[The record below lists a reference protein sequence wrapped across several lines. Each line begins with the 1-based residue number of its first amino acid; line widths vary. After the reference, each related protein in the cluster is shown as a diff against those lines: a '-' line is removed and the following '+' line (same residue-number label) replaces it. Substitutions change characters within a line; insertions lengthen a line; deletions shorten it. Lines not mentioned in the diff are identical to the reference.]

1 MKIAIPIANGK
12 LSMHFGHCEKF
23 VMIDVDPETKA
34 IEGSIELDP
43 PAHEPG
49 VLPRWLAEQKTNL
62 IIAGGMGQRAQD
74 LFTGQGI
81 RVMVGA
87 PAKTPEQLVQSY
99 LEGALE
105 TGTNA
110 CDH

>member
-49 VLPRWLAEQKTNL
+49 VLPRWLAEQKANI
-62 IIAGGMGQRAQD
+62 IIAGGMGRRAQD
-74 LFTGQGI
+74 LFTRQGI
-81 RVMVGA
+81 HVIVGA
-87 PAKTPEQLVQSY
+87 SPVTPEELVQSY
-99 LEGALE
+99 LEGTLE

>member
-1 MKIAIPIANGK
+1 MKIAIPIADGK

-87 PAKTPEQLVQSY
+87 PAETPEQLVQSY
-99 LEGALE
+99 LAGALE